1 MSCSGFRAA
10 EQGLVGC
17 HLCGL
22 VVRAKA
28 GHGWYC
34 PRCGSALHFRKPNS
48 IGRSWA
54 LLITAMIMY
63 IPANALPV
71 MHTTSLGNT
80 QGDTILSGIVYF
92 LKHGDSGIVYF
103 LKHGD
108 WPLALIIFVA
118 SVMVPLLKMI
128 ALGYLLISV
137 QRHSLIRHRQ
147 RTLLYRITELVG
159 RWSMVDVFVVALMV
173 ALVHLGNLAEIN
185 PGFGALAFSA
195 VVILTMVAAMS
206 FDPRLIWDHQEQ
218 LKDHD

>member
-1 MSCSGFRAA
+1 MSCRGFRAA

-28 GHGWYC
+28 GHGLYC
-34 PRCGSALHFRKPNS
+34 PRCGSTLHFRKPNS

-92 LKHGDSGIVYF
+92 LKHGD
-103 LKHGD
+103 

-147 RTLLYRITELVG
+147 RTILYRITELVG

-218 LKDHD
+218 LKNHD